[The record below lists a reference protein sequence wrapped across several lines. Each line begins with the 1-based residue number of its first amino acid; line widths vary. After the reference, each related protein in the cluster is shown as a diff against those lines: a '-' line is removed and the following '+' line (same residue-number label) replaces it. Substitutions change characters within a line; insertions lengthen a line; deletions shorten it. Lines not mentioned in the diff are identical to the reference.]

1 MTFSNTCNV
10 VFNVTTPM
18 ASMHLIQTNLTARQE
33 MQIHLTKNSIHDM
46 HLTISAYHNNKY
58 NLKSTSTKI

>member
-1 MTFSNTCNV
+1 
-10 VFNVTTPM
+10 M

-33 MQIHLTKNSIHDM
+33 MQIHLTKNSIHGM
-46 HLTISAYHNNKY
+46 HLAISAYHNNKY